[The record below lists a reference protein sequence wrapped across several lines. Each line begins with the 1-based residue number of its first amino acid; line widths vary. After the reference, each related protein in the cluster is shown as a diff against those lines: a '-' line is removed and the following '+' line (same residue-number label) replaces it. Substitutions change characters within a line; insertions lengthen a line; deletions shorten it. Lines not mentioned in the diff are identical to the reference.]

1 MAENEVIKSP
11 KKPLKKDKTKKNL
24 SVVLVVLI
32 IIAFAGLVVLI
43 VSNDP
48 QRKKLSLS
56 SDYISTNTAIVEVTK
71 SGFVPDTIQIKK
83 NTTVIW
89 RNIDS
94 NPHQPAADP
103 FRTHESNPN
112 LVALEALEENDSFS
126 FTFDEVG
133 EFGYHDNLNP
143 DIIKGKVIVVK

>member
-1 MAENEVIKSP
+1 MTEETVKKSP
-11 KKPLKKDKTKKNL
+11 KKAVAKDKTKKNL
-24 SVVLVVLI
+24 GALLLLLIVLALGGLI
-32 IIAFAGLVVLI
+32 ILI

-48 QRKKLSLS
+48 KRSNRSLTS
-56 SDYISTNTAIVEVTK
+56 ENTSTELAVIEITNNGFIPNTL
-71 SGFVPDTIQIKK
+71 QIKK
-83 NTTVIW
+83 NTTVTW
-89 RNIDS
+89 RNIDT
-94 NPHQPAADP
+94 NTHQPAADP

-143 DIIKGKVIVVK
+143 DIMKGKIIVVD

>member
-1 MAENEVIKSP
+1 MAEDVVKKSP
-11 KKPLKKDKTKKNL
+11 KKPPKIDKTKKNL
-24 SVVLVVLI
+24 STILVVLI
-32 IIAFAGLVVLI
+32 LISLLGLIILI

-48 QRKKLSLS
+48 NRSKQLLTDRNT
-56 SDYISTNTAIVEVTK
+56 STELAIIEITK
-71 SGFVPDTIQIKK
+71 NGFVPNTLQIKK
-83 NTTVIW
+83 NTTVTW

-94 NPHQPAADP
+94 NSHQPAADP

-143 DIIKGKVIVVK
+143 DILKGKVIVTE

>member
-1 MAENEVIKSP
+1 MAEDVVKKSP
-11 KKPLKKDKTKKNL
+11 KKPPKIDKTKKNL
-24 SVVLVVLI
+24 STILVVLI
-32 IIAFAGLVVLI
+32 LISLLGLIILI

-48 QRKKLSLS
+48 NRSKQLLTDRNT
-56 SDYISTNTAIVEVTK
+56 STELAIIEITK
-71 SGFVPDTIQIKK
+71 NGFVPNTLQIKK
-83 NTTVIW
+83 NTTVTW

-94 NPHQPAADP
+94 NSHQPAADP
-103 FRTHESNPN
+103 FRTQESNTN

-143 DIIKGKVIVVK
+143 DILKGKVIVTE